1 MDAKSARAKFTTIV
15 VTCFAVCITWQ
26 LWGQMTPEES
36 QVWKRYRT
44 PGCSSSQLVKP
55 NVVFFNTHNTTKHE
69 MAKAEM
75 AWKLRQMGHSILTE
89 AESGDRRVDLVD
101 LTEDQEYEFET
112 DEKRAERFK
121 GMKNVFVVK
130 LWLQK

>member
-1 MDAKSARAKFTTIV
+1 
-15 VTCFAVCITWQ
+15 
-26 LWGQMTPEES
+26 
-36 QVWKRYRT
+36 
-44 PGCSSSQLVKP
+44 
-55 NVVFFNTHNTTKHE
+55 

-89 AESGDRRVDLVD
+89 AEISNRRVDLVD

-112 DEKRAERFK
+112 DEKRAQRFK
-121 GMKNVFVVK
+121 GTNVYVVK

>member
-1 MDAKSARAKFTTIV
+1 
-15 VTCFAVCITWQ
+15 
-26 LWGQMTPEES
+26 MTPEES

-55 NVVFFNTHNTTKHE
+55 NVVFFNTHNTTRHE

-89 AESGDRRVDLVD
+89 AECDYGGRRVDLVD

-121 GMKNVFVVK
+121 GTNVYVVK